1 MENLSTSDFIAY
13 QVQTGHSLKK
23 KRKSNEKFVFGW
35 CPKYYYLS
43 ETESIGR
50 DVKLDDCFAFKI

>member
-23 KRKSNEKFVFGW
+23 KEKAMKSL
-35 CPKYYYLS
+35 YLVGAPN
-43 ETESIGR
+43 I
-50 DVKLDDCFAFKI
+50 II